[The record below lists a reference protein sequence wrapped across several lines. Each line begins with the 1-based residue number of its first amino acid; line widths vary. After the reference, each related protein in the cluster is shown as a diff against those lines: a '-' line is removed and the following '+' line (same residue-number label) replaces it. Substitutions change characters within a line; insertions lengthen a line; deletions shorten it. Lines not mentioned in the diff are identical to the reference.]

1 MNERNK
7 RIAATVT
14 SVLAAASITTGFA
27 LGSGS
32 SSSTPTLPAAATP
45 AAATPAAPAVDPA
58 GDPNAQGPDTG
69 TQAAEPAGDK
79 PDAAEFAGNT
89 AEPVGTDTDNVQ
101 QGDQNGPD
109 TQGAAGNEQAKGPDT
124 DNVQQG
130 DQNGPDTAG
139 AADTNA
145 K

>member
-1 MNERNK
+1 MKERNK

-32 SSSTPTLPAAATP
+32 SPSTPTPPAAATP
-45 AAATPAAPAVDPA
+45 AAAAPTAPAVDPA

-69 TQAAEPAGDK
+69 TQAAEPAGEKQDVAESADK
-79 PDAAEFAGNT
+79 T
-89 AEPVGTDTDNVQ
+89 AEPAGADTDNVQ
-101 QGDQNGPD
+101 QGDQSGPD
-109 TQGAAGNEQAKGPDT
+109 TPGAVE
-124 DNVQQG
+124 
-130 DQNGPDTAG
+130 
-139 AADTNA
+139 TNA